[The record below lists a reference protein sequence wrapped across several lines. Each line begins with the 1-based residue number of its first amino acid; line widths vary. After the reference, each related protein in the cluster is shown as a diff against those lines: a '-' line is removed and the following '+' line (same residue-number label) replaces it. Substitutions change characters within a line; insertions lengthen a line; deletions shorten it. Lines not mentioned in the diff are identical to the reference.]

1 MVKRFVAE
9 LLRKQILCAGSEL
22 STRVL
27 RKVLSP
33 TLFPI
38 YVAFLFTSRCIEHH
52 RRRIGISLAIF
63 SSSVFSHLGSPKVS
77 VLNGWNKGRGK
88 RGTFT
93 LFKETLASA
102 QAAGH
107 GEQMRT
113 VLATKTVPR
122 FAVLS
127 VPSSDDCGSHR
138 PRCHVPRLGHQLNPR
153 GRNTCPIV
161 QILHC
166 LDPFSMC

>member
-1 MVKRFVAE
+1 MVKRFVVRGLGIVDPSLAE
-9 LLRKQILCAGSEL
+9 SVLTDAVSYLRRGC
-22 STRVL
+22 V
-27 RKVLSP
+27 
-33 TLFPI
+33 
-38 YVAFLFTSRCIEHH
+38 EHH

-63 SSSVFSHLGSPKVS
+63 SSGVFFSLGSPKVS
-77 VLNGWNKGRGK
+77 VLNGWNEGRGK

-93 LFKETLASA
+93 LFKETLASV

-153 GRNTCPIV
+153 FRNTCPIV